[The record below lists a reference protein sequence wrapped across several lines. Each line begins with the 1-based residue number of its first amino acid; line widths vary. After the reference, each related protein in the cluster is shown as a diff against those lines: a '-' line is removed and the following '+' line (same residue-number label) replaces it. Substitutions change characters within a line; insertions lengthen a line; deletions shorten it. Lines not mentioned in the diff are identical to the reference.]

1 MIDRLTPLARNIAL
15 GVLFLLLGW
24 FLWSVRVVLNPL
36 ILGYLL
42 AFVVHPL
49 VLALERRGWKRR
61 SAVNLI
67 FSAVALG
74 VTLVALGVFFQ
85 ARSFAREIAADDGLG
100 AKVRLRVDQALEE
113 YKDQINW
120 VLTMLPHDKRPLGS
134 EGERVPRVDG
144 SDPGVP
150 PPVEKPRE
158 LHSEDLTRLLTDW
171 WENWLTEE
179 RADKAGEVG
188 LAAAGITMAFL
199 QRVFGSFLAFLG
211 LMILLPIYTY
221 FLLFELERIHSF
233 VTRYLPQRERAR
245 LVKIGTQVGE
255 VLANFFRGR
264 LLVCVA
270 KGLFLTLG
278 LWIAGVD
285 YALLLGMGT
294 GFLSLIPFVGSLIG
308 FVFALLVGMLEH
320 SLGGALLRVGTV
332 FLAAEG
338 FENYFLIPKILG
350 DSLGLHPVV
359 VIFAIMAGGASLGMF
374 GLLIALPLTASLVI
388 LGRELL
394 LPVLADLADRE
405 GPAGIIR

>member
-1 MIDRLTPLARNIAL
+1 MIDRLTPAARNAAL
-15 GVLFLLLGW
+15 VVLFLLLGW
-24 FLWSVRVVLNPL
+24 FLWSVRAVLNPL

-67 FSAVALG
+67 FSGFALAI
-74 VTLVALGVFFQ
+74 TLVGLGVFFQ
-85 ARSFAREIAADDGLG
+85 ARSFAREIVAEDGLG
-100 AKVRLRVDQALEE
+100 ATVRMRIDQALEE
-113 YKDQINW
+113 NREQINW
-120 VLTMLPHDKRPLGS
+120 ALKLFPTDVKEQKHETSPPGTETGS
-134 EGERVPRVDG
+134 ETAA
-144 SDPGVP
+144 VP
-150 PPVEKPRE
+150 PRE
-158 LHSEDLTRLLTDW
+158 FHSEDLTRMLSDW
-171 WENWLTEE
+171 WGNWLTEE
-179 RADKAGEVG
+179 RAAQAGEVG
-188 LAAAGITMAFL
+188 LGAARGAFIFL
-199 QRVFGSFLAFLG
+199 QRVFGSFMAFLG
-211 LMILLPIYTY
+211 LMVLLPIYTY
-221 FLLFELERIHSF
+221 FLLFELERIHGF
-233 VTRYLPQRERAR
+233 VQRYLPQRERAR
-245 LVKIGTQVGE
+245 LVKIGTQIGE

-270 KGLFLTLG
+270 KGLFLTIG

-320 SLGGALLRVGTV
+320 SLGGALLRVGIV

-350 DSLGLHPVV
+350 DSLGLHPVI

-374 GLLIALPLTASLVI
+374 GLLIALPLAASLVI

-405 GPAGIIR
+405 ERDRLIR

>member
-1 MIDRLTPLARNIAL
+1 MIDRLTPTARNIAL
-15 GVLFLLLGW
+15 VALFLLLGW
-24 FLWSVRVVLNPL
+24 FFWSVRVVLNPL

-85 ARSFAREIAADDGLG
+85 ARNFAREIIADDGLG
-100 AKVRLRVDQALEE
+100 ATVRLRVDQALEE
-113 YKDQINW
+113 YKDQISW
-120 VLTMLPHDKRPLGS
+120 ALTMLPQDKRPL
-134 EGERVPRVDG
+134 DG
-144 SDPGVP
+144 SGEHAVAP
-150 PPVEKPRE
+150 PAEDAKPRE
-158 LHSEDLTRLLTDW
+158 LHSEDLTRLLSDW
-171 WENWLTEE
+171 WRSWLTEE
-179 RADKAGEVG
+179 RVEQAGEVG
-188 LAAAGITMAFL
+188 MAAAGSAVAFL
-199 QRVFGSFLAFLG
+199 QRVFGSFFAFFG

-270 KGLFLTLG
+270 KGLFLTIG

-294 GFLSLIPFVGSLIG
+294 GFLSLIPFVGSFIG

-332 FLAAEG
+332 FIAAEG

-394 LPVLADLADRE
+394 LPVLADLADRDD
-405 GPAGIIR
+405 AGGLIR